1 MAALTLANLND
12 VCKEVYKPARLKSL
26 ALAKRP
32 LLNWLPKTEKMG
44 GQGYVVPIWYEN
56 PQSVGHTLSD
66 VITNQENTRQERFF
80 ISDDNFAAMYGVVA
94 IEGKALLG
102 TRSDMYSYLKAKDMQ
117 VQGMIS
123 QMGKRLHEQ
132 LYGDGNG
139 YVAQITSIADGVSSA
154 TITFSNASDTNF
166 FGVGMELVADDTITG
181 ASLRDSGTSYT
192 VTAVDRSSGT
202 ITIDGTAVA
211 TSSWAASDYLFVEG
225 DDGTGVEKVAG
236 LAEWIPLTAPSSGD
250 SFFTVDRSAHVTRLS
265 GHRINNSGQEI
276 KQSLHQ
282 LVTRIAEGEAGNP
295 DTIFIHPL
303 AGDVLADQL
312 GARVETLEYGKKGEM
327 EFSGFRLNHF
337 ICGPMD
343 FIYDYACPVNRAYV
357 LRRDSWELLHMG
369 DLPHLVQ
376 DDGNVALRGSTT
388 DDIQIRGRW
397 FAQLVCSNPGANGV
411 CAIQL

>member
-1 MAALTLANLND
+1 VAALTLANLND
-12 VCKEVYKPARLKSL
+12 VAKEVYRPSRLKSL

-32 LLNWLPKTEKMG
+32 LLNWLSKTEKMG
-44 GQGYVVPIWYEN
+44 GQGYVVPVWYEN
-56 PQSVGHTLSD
+56 PQSVGASLSA

-80 ISDDNFAAMYGVVA
+80 VSDDEFCAMYGVVA

-102 TRSDMYSYLKAKDMQ
+102 TRSDMMSYLKAKDMQ
-117 VQGMIS
+117 VQGMVS
-123 QMGKRLHEQ
+123 QLGKRLHES

-139 YVAQITSIADGVSSA
+139 YLARIGSITNANPAV
-154 TITFSNASDTNF
+154 ITFTNKSDVNF
-166 FGVGMELVADDTITG
+166 FGIGQELVADDTATG
-181 ASLRDSGTSYT
+181 ASPRDSGASYG
-192 VTAVDRSSGT
+192 VTKVDRSAGT
-202 ITIDGTAVA
+202 VTLDANAVT
-211 TSSWAASDYLFVEG
+211 TSSWAADDYLFIEG
-225 DDGTGVEKVAG
+225 DDGTTYAKVTG
-236 LAEWIPLTAPSSGD
+236 LAGWLPLSSPSSSD
-250 SFFTVDRSAHVTRLS
+250 SFFTVNRSLHATRLA
-265 GHRINNSGQEI
+265 GHRIDSSGQEI

-312 GARVETLEYGKKGEM
+312 GAKAETLKYGQKGEM

-357 LRRDSWELLHMG
+357 LRKDTWELLHMG

-376 DDGNVALRGSTT
+376 DDGNIALRGSTT

-397 FAQLVCSNPGANGV
+397 FAQLVCNNPGANGV
-411 CAIQL
+411 CSISI

>member
-1 MAALTLANLND
+1 MAALTLANLNE
-12 VCKEVYKPARLKSL
+12 VAKEVYRPSRLKSL

-32 LLNWLPKTEKMG
+32 LLNWLSKTEKMG
-44 GQGYVVPIWYEN
+44 GMGYAVPIWYEN
-56 PQSVGHTLSD
+56 PMSVGHTLST
-66 VITNQENTRQERFF
+66 VITNQENTRQDRFF
-80 ISDDNFAAMYGVVA
+80 VSDDEFVAMYGVVA

-102 TRSDMYSYLKAKDMQ
+102 TRSDMYAYLKAKDMQ

-132 LYGDGNG
+132 LYGDGDG
-139 YVAQITSIADGVSSA
+139 WLGKIASCTDAATSV
-154 TITFSNASDTNF
+154 ITFTNKSDVNF
-166 FGVGMELVADDTITG
+166 FGVGMRLVGDDTSTG
-181 ASLRDSGTSYT
+181 ASLLDGGT
-192 VTAVDRSSGT
+192 VHVVGFVDRSAGT
-202 ITIDGTAVA
+202 ITLTSNAGDGGTPWAANTYLFLSGDQGTAV
-211 TSSWAASDYLFVEG
+211 
-225 DDGTGVEKVAG
+225 EKVSG
-236 LAEWIPLTAPSSGD
+236 LAAWIPLSSPSSTD
-250 SFFTVDRSAHVTRLS
+250 FFTVDRTQHVTRLAGYRVDS
-265 GHRINNSGQEI
+265 SGQEI

-312 GARVETLEYGKKGEM
+312 GSKAETLKYGAKGEM

-343 FIYDYACPVNRAYV
+343 FIYDYACPVNRAYA
-357 LRRDSWELLHMG
+357 LRKDTWELLHMG

-397 FAQLVCSNPGANGV
+397 FAQLVCNNPGANGV
-411 CAIQL
+411 CSISI

>member
-12 VCKEVYKPARLKSL
+12 VAKEVYRPSRLKSL

-32 LLNWLPKTEKMG
+32 LLNWLPKVEKMG
-44 GQGYVVPIWYEN
+44 GQGYAVPIWFEN
-56 PQSVGHTLSD
+56 PQSVGHSLSD

-80 ISDDNFAAMYGVVA
+80 VSDDEFVAMYGVVA
-94 IEGKALLG
+94 ITGKAMMG
-102 TRSDMYSYLKAKDMQ
+102 SRSDMFAYLKGKDMQ

-123 QMGKRLHEQ
+123 QLGKRLHEQ
-132 LYGDGNG
+132 LYGDSNG
-139 YVAQITSIADGVSSA
+139 WLAQIGSITNANPAV
-154 TITFSNASDTNF
+154 ITFTNKSDVNF
-166 FGVGMELVADDTITG
+166 FGVGMELVADDTASG
-181 ASLRDSGTSYT
+181 ASPRDSGASYT
-192 VTAVDRSSGT
+192 VNAVDRSAGT
-202 ITIDGTAVA
+202 ITLDANAVS
-211 TSSWAASDYLFVEG
+211 TSSWAANDYLFVEG
-225 DDGTGVEKVAG
+225 DQGTTYAKVSG
-236 LAEWIPLTAPSSGD
+236 LAAWIPLSSPSATQ
-250 SFFTVDRSAHVTRLS
+250 FFTVDRTQHVTRLA
-265 GHRINNSGQEI
+265 GHRIDNSGQEI

-282 LVTRIAEGEAGNP
+282 LVTRIAEGEGGNP

-312 GARVETLEYGKKGEM
+312 GSRAETLKFGQKGEM

-343 FIYDYACPVNRAYV
+343 FIYDYACPVNRAYA

-397 FAQLVCSNPGANGV
+397 FAQLVCNNPGANGV
-411 CAIQL
+411 CSISI